1 MVDKGTLDVFLFGAP
16 AEARGVCDEI
26 ARVLRGNGRYI
37 MITGDTVDMRRDA
50 LDRITTQAR
59 SWAIESTHNVS
70 ATTDDIGGDATFE
83 SWLFVARCHSGNK

>member
-26 ARVLRGNGRYI
+26 ARVLRGDGRYI

-50 LDRITTQAR
+50 LDRIATPAQ
-59 SWAIESTHNVS
+59 SWAIESTQNVS
-70 ATTDDIGGDATFE
+70 ATIDDSGGAFE
-83 SWLFVARCHSGNK
+83 SWLFVARCHRQR